1 MLVEELTIGISMLK
15 NINIWIWLQNNNII
29 KVISNVDD
37 GIIKIYDECNNLI
50 LKRTG
55 LSKIQV
61 KQIENNIVQYGA
73 KKLNRHADAFRYL

>member
-1 MLVEELTIGISMLK
+1 MTK
-15 NINIWIWLQNNNII
+15 NVNIWIWLQNKKII
-29 KVISNVDD
+29 KVISSIED

-61 KQIENNIVQYGA
+61 KQIENNIVKYGA
-73 KKLNRHADAFRYL
+73 KKLNRHQDAFRYL